1 MGAQFEQ
8 ITFSSEMSLTLIV
21 DDIARRRR
29 ETNAASMEPMDIDS
43 WLNALQ
49 RQSAPLVSSASRDH
63 LEAWLAEV
71 DKQFAAEGEEAP
83 LAGLLAP

>member
-8 ITFSSEMSLTLIV
+8 ITYSSELSLTLIV

-29 ETNAASMEPMDIDS
+29 ETTAVSAGEPMDIDS

-49 RQSAPLVSSASRDH
+49 RQSAPLVSSASREH
-63 LEAWLAEV
+63 LEAWLEEV
-71 DKQFAAEGEEAP
+71 EKQFDAPAEAP

>member
-1 MGAQFEQ
+1 MGAHVEK
-8 ITFSSEMSLTLIV
+8 ITYSSEMSLTLIV

-29 ETNAASMEPMDIDS
+29 ETTAVSSLEPMDIDS

-49 RQSAPLVSSASRDH
+49 RQSAPLVSAASRDH
-63 LEAWLAEV
+63 LEAWLEEV
-71 DKQFAAEGEEAP
+71 EKQFGSEDASP

>member
-29 ETNAASMEPMDIDS
+29 ETNAASSLEPMDIDS

-49 RQSAPLVSSASRDH
+49 RQAAPLVSSASRDH
-63 LEAWLAEV
+63 LEAWLEEV
-71 DKQFAAEGEEAP
+71 EKQFDAPADAP